1 MSFLSNLFSGSP
13 QPPTRV
19 TAFDEL
25 KASTKRNGW
34 FTAFLIIMLLLYWRF
49 AVEFEQI
56 DLSSEFR
63 EQFPLLAQIPLAIT
77 IREMFTLNAMRH
89 LIPVVVGWWLAYETA
104 VSVVHHLYNLPDTS
118 GARRFL
124 GRLQSGSGGA
134 YTKALSINPKTLE
147 ADRQNSVLLRVGGPG
162 KIKLPNT
169 YVGVTEL
176 NDRFMR
182 VLPPGKNTLHAFE
195 YLHSVIDLRQQDRFI
210 NDAGLI
216 SLDGIPFTASIN
228 IVYRI
233 KTDEHPNQQN
243 PYPFDKDAVRIAAYN
258 QTVVDDHGTVVG
270 WENAPKIIAIST
282 LSDIVSK
289 YTLDEIF
296 FPDQTGPIWY
306 DAIQNEF
313 ERDVF
318 RAYSNMG
325 LELLEAHVVN
335 MELPPKIKEIY
346 IKYWQSQSDT
356 EIYLRKLEGS
366 ANAYEKL
373 ESARA
378 DAEDAML
385 NAIAEGVKQAQ
396 KEGITSPI
404 NQIVALRMAEAL
416 ERMATQS
423 LDSKVQS
430 ERFLPSVDQLRRDV
444 YESNPPDEDS
454 AAS

>member
-1 MSFLSNLFSGSP
+1 MSFLTNLFARTP
-13 QPPTRV
+13 RPPTRV

-34 FTAFLIIMLLLYWRF
+34 YTGFLIFMLFAYWYF
-49 AVEFEQI
+49 ATVIERIDMSAEFAEQA
-56 DLSSEFR
+56 
-63 EQFPLLAQIPLAIT
+63 PLLASIPFALT
-77 IREMFTLNAMRH
+77 IREMLTLQAARH
-89 LIPVVVGWWLAYETA
+89 LIPVIVGWWLAYETA
-104 VSVVHHLYNLPDTS
+104 VSVVHHLYDLPDTS

-124 GRLQSGSGGA
+124 SRLQSGSGGSNS
-134 YTKALSINPKTLE
+134 TTINPKTLK
-147 ADRQNSVLLRVGGPG
+147 ADRQSSVLLRLGGPG
-162 KIKLPNT
+162 KIKLPAT

-210 NDAGLI
+210 NGAELT
-216 SLDGIPFTASIN
+216 SLDGISFTASVN

-233 KTDEHPNQQN
+233 KTDEYPNQQN
-243 PYPFDKDAVRIAAYN
+243 PYPFDADAVRIAAYI
-258 QTVVDDHGTVVG
+258 QTVIDDHGTVVG
-270 WENAPKIIAIST
+270 WESAPERIAVST
-282 LSDIVSK
+282 LSDIVGM

-296 FPDQTGPIWY
+296 FPDQSGPIWY

-313 ERDVF
+313 DRNLY
-318 RAYSNMG
+318 RAFSNMG
-325 LELLEAHVVN
+325 LELIEAHFVN
-335 MELPPKIKEIY
+335 MELPPKINDMY
-346 IKYWQSQSDT
+346 VKYWQSQSDT
-356 EIYLRKLEGS
+356 EIHIRKLEGS
-366 ANAYEKL
+366 AAAYERL

-396 KEGITSPI
+396 KEGISSPI

-423 LDSKVQS
+423 LDNKIQTDKY
-430 ERFLPSVDQLRRDV
+430 LPSADQLRRGV
-444 YESNPPDEDS
+444 YETDPSDEDLTTS
-454 AAS
+454 